1 MDKPSFAA
9 TQERVLRIVERVAPN
24 HNVDVERD
32 LRDLGLESMV
42 LMSIAFRIEKE
53 FDVDLRTLGAELAE
67 QRSVSQLA
75 TFLQRVLSER
85 A

>member
-1 MDKPSFAA
+1 MDRPSFAA

-53 FDVDLRTLGAELAE
+53 FDVDLTTLGAELAE
-67 QRSVSQLA
+67 QRSVLQLA